1 MCALPLLAYLTALS
15 HGAGLATFLQVS
27 RGAGHVYPTQR
38 SFQPEHFYHLV
49 ERHRVTAAIM
59 VPTMIEA
66 LLNDPSHANYD
77 MSSLRTIAYG
87 ASPMYVDRIKSAV
100 QTFGP
105 IFVQTYADRK
115 RTRLNSSHSCASRMP
130 SSA

>member
-1 MCALPLLAYLTALS
+1 
-15 HGAGLATFLQVS
+15 
-27 RGAGHVYPTQR
+27 
-38 SFQPEHFYHLV
+38 
-49 ERHRVTAAIM
+49 
-59 VPTMIEA
+59 MIEA

-105 IFVQTYADRK
+105 IFVQTYALGEAPRGCTCLKKSEHVWSDADSERRSEEHTSELQSLMRISYAVFCLK
-115 RTRLNSSHSCASRMP
+115 KKIQTLTSN
-130 SSA
+130 